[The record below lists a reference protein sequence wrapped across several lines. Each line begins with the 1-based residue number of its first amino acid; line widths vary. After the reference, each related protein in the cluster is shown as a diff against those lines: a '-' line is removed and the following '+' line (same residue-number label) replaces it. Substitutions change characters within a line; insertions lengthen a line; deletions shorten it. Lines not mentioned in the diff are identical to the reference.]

1 MLSKEHIFSGNP
13 LSCKSLLLCAK
24 HKGLSQALLGQNP
37 KMHVCQISREIQ
49 NKPFLFPLMF
59 GSPLSPD
66 TSPKKKKTVTIFEGS
81 VGMGRIGGWSWS
93 CTSSARTSSDASTS
107 DLPSATSAA
116 SSPVRVTPALKT
128 YRKNHLQVTPHI
140 QKNTSS
146 NLSSNSPFE
155 KHHETSTIET
165 FSRLK
170 YVTLPKTN
178 ITPDK

>member
-1 MLSKEHIFSGNP
+1 MATPCRASPCCCARSTRALAKLSWDKTQKCMYVKSHRKYKTNP
-13 LSCKSLLLCAK
+13 S
-24 HKGLSQALLGQNP
+24 
-37 KMHVCQISREIQ
+37 
-49 NKPFLFPLMF
+49 FFPWCLDRHYHRTH
-59 GSPLSPD
+59 L
-66 TSPKKKKTVTIFEGS
+66 KKKNGHHLWRLRWYGS
-81 VGMGRIGGWSWS
+81 HRGLELS

-128 YRKNHLQVTPHI
+128 YRKNISKLPLTFK
-140 QKNTSS
+140 KNTSS

-165 FSRLK
+165 FSRLQ
-170 YVTLPKTN
+170 YVTLPKMN